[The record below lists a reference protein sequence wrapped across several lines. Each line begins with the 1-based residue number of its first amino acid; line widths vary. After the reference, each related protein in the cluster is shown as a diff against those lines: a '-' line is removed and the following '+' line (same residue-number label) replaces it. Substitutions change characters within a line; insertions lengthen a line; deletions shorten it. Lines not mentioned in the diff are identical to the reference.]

1 MSRVSEI
8 LGLAFKIINVAS
20 NVSSKVDTE
29 SRVKSRCEAIFTL
42 ILLLID
48 TGSDVYVAVDLVLR
62 CHILY
67 AVSVVS
73 MSLLPGFVFGW
84 AQYFSG
90 VNKNKLRAIFC
101 PIWFVPYAIWKVG
114 RASFAKKDEP
124 SDMDSEAKR

>member
-1 MSRVSEI
+1 M
-8 LGLAFKIINVAS
+8 AS
-20 NVSSKVDTE
+20 NVSSKIETE
-29 SRVKSRCEAIFTL
+29 SCVKRRSVAIFTL

-48 TGSDVYVAVDLVLR
+48 TGSDIYVAIDLALR

-114 RASFAKKDEP
+114 RAAFAKKDEP
-124 SDMDSEAKR
+124 SDVDSEAKR